1 MANLWTGT
9 VNTQEYQS
17 LETLSSLTFTNDTV
31 YTIQIL
37 GSAYL
42 REGETGDGNLIDKPV
57 FIQYKHLGNT
67 LYIGRTF
74 GDARV
79 NIAN

>member
-9 VNTQEYQS
+9 VNTKEYKS

-37 GSAYL
+37 GFAYI
-42 REGETGDGNLIDKPV
+42 REGEIGDGNLIDRPIW
-57 FIQYKHLGNT
+57 IQYKHLGNT
-67 LYIGRTF
+67 LYIGNTA
-74 GDARV
+74 GDTRV
-79 NIAN
+79 NIAS